1 MGSPAALG
9 RALSAALAALA
20 LLVPLT
26 PTIALAAAS
35 PTPTASPTAHPPT
48 ATPRPPTAT
57 PVAPTPTPMPP
68 TATPVPPTASPVPPS
83 PTSAPTHPPTSTSSP
98 LATTAPT
105 ASSAPASPSP
115 QPVVSLG
122 PASPAATTSPAPT
135 APSTPS
141 PGASPSPVPPTQLPT
156 DEATPTPGEASE
168 DDATGAAEQLNGPPL
183 TPAPGIGALASPSA
197 SSVASPEATSDAV
210 TGTPDT
216 PPDATDTATD
226 SGGDS
231 ADPADS
237 GAAAEAAASPA
248 FWRAFVPTDVADHLA
263 MIHQASTD
271 SSCKVPWQVLAAI
284 ARVESDFGQNMSTSS
299 AGAIGYG
306 QFLPSSW
313 DAFGAA
319 GNAYDYR
326 DALPAIARYLCTAG
340 AGQDLRRAL
349 FAYNHADW
357 YVNMVLAFAV
367 RYDHLAPN
375 NPTPRI
381 LDAAPSGDAGP
392 ELRYAPGR
400 DVTLARQ
407 RRQLADGTLWLGVP
421 FHARVK
427 AAGPRETS
435 QPGAA
440 LAMIA
445 AVLGGADP
453 DSVADAVDLENDDAS
468 GDMADVANAG
478 WASDLLPL
486 DLWGAPYTYRQWS
499 VADVRNHVANGHPVL
514 TLVDSRSMPGVDP
527 LYSQLDHYVVIVG
540 LTPDGVIYNDGTFAS
555 TLGYGLTVSNAQLE
569 TAWRN
574 ASIPRLAVAFMPKP
588 ALAPAP
594 AEREAVQGRGGP
606 AADPPT
612 PTPVPQPTAAPATAV
627 PTAVP
632 ALPTPEPNWAP
643 EALPEHPSLPAP
655 QEEAEP
661 RDRAPGLVVRLG
673 LLVLGALV
681 LVMAAAAAGE
691 LRKLAPRR

>member
-9 RALSAALAALA
+9 RALAAALAALA
-20 LLVPLT
+20 LLT
-26 PTIALAAAS
+26 PTLALAAAS
-35 PTPTASPTAHPPT
+35 PTPTATPTSHPPT
-48 ATPRPPTAT
+48 ATPRPA
-57 PVAPTPTPMPP
+57 TPTPLPP
-68 TATPVPPTASPVPPS
+68 TATPLPPTSTPVPPS
-83 PTSAPTHPPTSTSSP
+83 PTPSPTHPPTATSAP
-98 LATTAPT
+98 ATSAPT
-105 ASSAPASPSP
+105 ASPAPASPSV
-115 QPVVSLG
+115 QPVAS
-122 PASPAATTSPAPT
+122 PNAASPAATTSPGPT
-135 APSTPS
+135 VPATPS
-141 PGASPSPVPPTQLPT
+141 PGASVSPVPPTDVPT
-156 DEATPTPGEASE
+156 EEATPAPADAGDAEAT
-168 DDATGAAEQLNGPPL
+168 AAAEKPSGPPL
-183 TPAPGIGALASPSA
+183 TPAPGMGALASPSA
-197 SSVASPEATSDAV
+197 SVAASPEAGTATPDLT

-216 PPDATDTATD
+216 PPDATDDAFG
-226 SGGDS
+226 SADS

-237 GAAAEAAASPA
+237 GAAAEAAASPS

-313 DAFGAA
+313 DAFGDA

-326 DALPAIARYLCTAG
+326 DALPAIARYLCQSG

-357 YVNMVLAFAV
+357 YVDMVLAFAV

-400 DVTLARQ
+400 DVALARQ
-407 RRQLADGTLWLGVP
+407 RRQLPDGTLWLGVP

-427 AAGPRETS
+427 ADGPRETS
-435 QPGAA
+435 QPGPA
-440 LAMIA
+440 LAMVA
-445 AVLGGADP
+445 ATFDSADP
-453 DSVADAVDLENDDAS
+453 DSVANALDLEDDDAS
-468 GDMADVANAG
+468 GDMADIANAG
-478 WASDLLPL
+478 WASSLLPL

-499 VADVRNHVANGHPVL
+499 VADIRNHVANGHPVL

-555 TLGYGLTVSNAQLE
+555 TLGYGLTVTNAQLE
-569 TAWRN
+569 TAWQS

-588 ALAPAP
+588 ALAPA
-594 AEREAVQGRGGP
+594 EADRAPVAGQRGGP

-612 PTPVPQPTAAPATAV
+612 PTPAPQPTAVPATAV
-627 PTAVP
+627 PTAAL

-655 QEEAEP
+655 REEALP
-661 RDRAPGLVVRLG
+661 QDRAPGLVVHLG
-673 LLVLGALV
+673 LLVVGVLL

-691 LRKLAPRR
+691 LRRLTPRR

>member
-1 MGSPAALG
+1 MPLSPA
-9 RALSAALAALA
+9 S
-20 LLVPLT
+20 
-26 PTIALAAAS
+26 AAS
-35 PTPTASPTAHPPT
+35 P
-48 ATPRPPTAT
+48 ATTT
-57 PVAPTPTPMPP
+57 
-68 TATPVPPTASPVPPS
+68 SPVP
-83 PTSAPTHPPTSTSSP
+83 
-98 LATTAPT
+98 TAP
-105 ASSAPASPSP
+105 P
-115 QPVVSLG
+115 
-122 PASPAATTSPAPT
+122 
-135 APSTPS
+135 TPS
-141 PGASPSPVPPTQLPT
+141 PGASASPLPPTDAPSDELTPAPSELEPT
-156 DEATPTPGEASE
+156 T
-168 DDATGAAEQLNGPPL
+168 AAEKPAGPPL

-197 SSVASPEATSDAV
+197 SSVASPEAATATPDVA

-216 PPDATDTATD
+216 PPDATDSD
-226 SGGDS
+226 ES

-263 MIHQASTD
+263 MIHQASTS

-313 DAFGAA
+313 DAFGDA

-326 DALPAIARYLCTAG
+326 DALPAIARYLCQSG

-357 YVNMVLAFAV
+357 YVDMVLAFAV

-400 DVTLARQ
+400 DVGLARQ
-407 RRQLADGTLWLGVP
+407 RRQLSDGTLWLGVP

-427 AAGPRETS
+427 ADGPRETS
-435 QPGAA
+435 QPGPA

-445 AVLGGADP
+445 ATFESADP
-453 DSVADAVDLENDDAS
+453 DSVANALDLEADDAS
-468 GDMADVANAG
+468 GDMADIANAG

-499 VADVRNHVANGHPVL
+499 VVDIRNHVANGHPVL

-555 TLGYGLTVSNAQLE
+555 TLGYGLTVTNAQLE
-569 TAWRN
+569 AAWQS

-588 ALAPAP
+588 ALAPA
-594 AEREAVQGRGGP
+594 EADRAPVPGQRGGP
-606 AADPPT
+606 AADLPT
-612 PTPVPQPTAAPATAV
+612 PTPAPRPTAVPATALAT
-627 PTAVP
+627 PVP

-655 QEEAEP
+655 QEEALP

-673 LLVLGALV
+673 LLVVGVLL

-691 LRKLAPRR
+691 LRKLSPKR